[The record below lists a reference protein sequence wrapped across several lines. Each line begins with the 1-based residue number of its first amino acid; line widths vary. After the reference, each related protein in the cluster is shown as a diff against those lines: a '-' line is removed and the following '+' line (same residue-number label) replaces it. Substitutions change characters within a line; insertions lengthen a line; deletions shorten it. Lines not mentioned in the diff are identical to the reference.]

1 MLGYATG
8 MNIPTLWFKALH
20 RILPALLMAAAFNQA
35 QAVTP
40 IDPFSLK
47 FQVTRN
53 GTVLG
58 VNNVQLE
65 QSKPGVWDFSG
76 AIVGTDGLAMLAGAT
91 VNERSI
97 LTAPKGAWEIYSSS
111 LETKVAWRR
120 DLKTIARQKD
130 GAGYLYK
137 DHKKS
142 VVIPYQPGLLDQH
155 SVTLA
160 LISDLQA
167 GKGPTF
173 KYQTIVKGK
182 VETYTFRIA
191 GEQVLDT
198 ALGRMDA
205 VKVERVRQTDNG
217 KSTVIWFARN
227 KNYLPVKFQDL
238 NAKGD
243 TIDMK
248 IIAINP

>member
-1 MLGYATG
+1 MS
-8 MNIPTLWFKALH
+8 IPTPWYNALPH
-20 RILPALLMAAAFNQA
+20 RIILPALLMATTFSQA

-40 IDPFSLK
+40 VDPFSLK

-53 GTVLG
+53 GTALG
-58 VNNVQLE
+58 VNTVELK
-65 QSKPGVWDFSG
+65 QSKPGVWEFTG
-76 AIVGTDGLAMLAGAT
+76 AIKGTDGLAVLAGAT
-91 VNERSI
+91 VNERSV

-142 VVIPYQPGLLDQH
+142 VTIPYQPGLLDQH

-191 GEQVLDT
+191 GEQILDT

-243 TIDMK
+243 IIEMK
-248 IIAINP
+248 IIIIN